1 MLRLPES
8 EQRSRALAQ
17 FVKKKMNARQAD
29 EYVEQCLQQNK
40 PPRRRPVPMVR
51 DVRIFVNTI
60 NKAVRLMVDAGV
72 PAHTTKREGEGFV
85 EYTVHIPTEPAKKTA
100 ASGAGC
106 SA

>member
-29 EYVEQCLQQNK
+29 EYVEQCLQQKK

-72 PAHTTKREGEGFV
+72 PARTTKREGEGFV

>member
-1 MLRLPES
+1 MLRLPEG
-8 EQRSRALAQ
+8 EPRSRALAR
-17 FVKKKMNARQAD
+17 FVEKKMNARQAD
-29 EYVEQCLQQNK
+29 EYVEQCLQQKK

-100 ASGAGC
+100 GAGC